1 MAQNSIRVRPPSRA
15 CTSSTRTTW
24 KEPSVLPMLSCSS
37 QYANSSILNYPSS
50 DAVIGNDGRVS
61 GLYLR
66 RFGSRIV
73 QVYDY
78 EMCRVFA
85 IKSARYDTP
94 ISIVSYKFEAI
105 SRARNLGLVPRHAM
119 LPFAR

>member
-1 MAQNSIRVRPPSRA
+1 
-15 CTSSTRTTW
+15 
-24 KEPSVLPMLSCSS
+24 MLSCSS

-50 DAVIGNDGRVS
+50 DAVIGNGGRVS

-105 SRARNLGLVPRHAM
+105 SRARNLGLVPRCQGLHRNSTFQGWNPIDPAPR
-119 LPFAR
+119 LKELR